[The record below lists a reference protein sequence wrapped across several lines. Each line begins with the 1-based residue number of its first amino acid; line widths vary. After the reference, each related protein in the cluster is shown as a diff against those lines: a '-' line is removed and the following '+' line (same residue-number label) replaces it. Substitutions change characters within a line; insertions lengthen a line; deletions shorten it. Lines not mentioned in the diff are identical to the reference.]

1 MAIWRKIEKEDGYK
15 CISKGKTGTSNMKKI
30 PWEHSYAYFKP
41 ELDQAFKPQES
52 HQEIPT
58 ILCHMKINKNIS
70 YNKTNSKINLKI

>member
-1 MAIWRKIEKEDGYK
+1 MHLKREDGYK
-15 CISKGKTGTSNMKKI
+15 LHEKI
-30 PWEHSYAYFKP
+30 PWEHSYAYFET